1 MQETLTTIAG
11 AAIYG
16 STKSL
21 ERLPVMLRPPGMR
34 RHKGVNNALPSQS
47 INTTRNSPTN
57 PSTGRIN
64 VAAAKAQIFW
74 NELMPI

>member
-1 MQETLTTIAG
+1 MKEALGTTAG

-21 ERLPVMLRPPGMR
+21 ERLPVMLRPPDVR
-34 RHKGVNNALPSQS
+34 RHKGADNALPSQS